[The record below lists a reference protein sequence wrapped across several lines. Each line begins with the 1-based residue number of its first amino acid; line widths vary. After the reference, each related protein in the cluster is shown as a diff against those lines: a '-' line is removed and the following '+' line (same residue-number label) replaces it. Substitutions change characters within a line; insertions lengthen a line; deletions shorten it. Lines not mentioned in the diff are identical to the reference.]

1 MLILGFARSSGAVVE
16 FKALHHRRCRNI
28 CGAVS
33 AVSVAGSL
41 RPLKSRFH
49 SLAMNRESR
58 DPEAV
63 GVFIS
68 SEGAKKTDVAEHPEV
83 FDHVGLLVNGL
94 PGAAGLPFI

>member
-1 MLILGFARSSGAVVE
+1 MLIWAELVDLS
-16 FKALHHRRCRNI
+16 
-28 CGAVS
+28 
-33 AVSVAGSL
+33 
-41 RPLKSRFH
+41 P
-49 SLAMNRESR
+49 
-58 DPEAV
+58 AV